1 MWHTYRS
8 GTQTKLWSEHLEGR
22 NHLVDVTADGT
33 ISIQNL
39 KKQERN
45 VWTDHL
51 DQEVF
56 RSDSYTEAKV
66 RSPIGGDKDGI

>member
-1 MWHTYRS
+1 M
-8 GTQTKLWSEHLEGR
+8 
-22 NHLVDVTADGT
+22 DVTADGT

-39 KKQERN
+39 KKQKGN

-56 RSDSYTEAKV
+56 RSDSYTEANL
-66 RSPIGGDKDGI
+66 RSPIGGDKYGI